1 VSNLL
6 IHNRIERTAL
16 AVTMLAA
23 LLLISSGT
31 TARAQEDTISR
42 NPNAVKLNRIWTRQG
57 WQGGYQYVGRG
68 VAALGD
74 INADGLADFAVEHR
88 DSVEVFLGARPVP
101 TGGPFQT
108 KPTTEV
114 FIREFISPIGDFW
127 GTGRKAVVLSQKFD
141 LVVYRTESGRL
152 ADSPATRWRHV
163 ASENHRRYLGAA
175 DAGDIDNDG
184 YDDLAIITTSL
195 RLNNVP
201 EYRAEIRLYRGGPDF
216 SLDSADHVI
225 RDTEL
230 NDGVNSYVK
239 LGDLDKD
246 GHLDIVMLAR
256 YPDHGAKLKIWFGDG
271 TVDGFRDSADRS
283 GFNTSFTLHLL
294 DTDGDGAS
302 DILIDGGYLFR
313 SGSGKD
319 ARTRSYAPEDADQ
332 TFLGDGFLARSLGP
346 LNDNAGR
353 YSMVGKG
360 PVVLHAY
367 SGGPEGPDRAW
378 EAYYYATADG
388 FIIDKWD
395 FHNAVL
401 GDVNGDGW
409 SDIIFGDDEYPSAS
423 LPYGLAIILTG
434 GAYIPRDGF
443 EPSAIVDVSDG
454 RMPDAVTIWPVPAT
468 DVLNIA
474 WRGDLASAPSSI
486 AITDALGRVVHRE
499 NVLPVQS
506 HATWR
511 CSGMPTGTYLLT
523 LLDSNLR
530 VIASGSVVKY

>member
-1 VSNLL
+1 
-6 IHNRIERTAL
+6 
-16 AVTMLAA
+16 MLAA

-57 WQGGYQYVGRG
+57 WQGGYQHVGRG

-114 FIREFISPIGDFW
+114 LIRQFATPTGDFW

-239 LGDLDKD
+239 LGDLDRD
-246 GHLDIVMLAR
+246 GRLDIVIRAE
-256 YPDHGAKLKIWFGDG
+256 YPGHGSKIKIWFGDG
-271 TVDGFRDSADRS
+271 TVTGFRDLPDREGVNSSFRLHVADV
-283 GFNTSFTLHLL
+283 
-294 DTDGDGAS
+294 DGDGAA
-302 DILIDGGYLFR
+302 DIVLDRGYLFR
-313 SGSGKD
+313 SGGGKN
-319 ARTRSYAPEDADQ
+319 ARTRTFALDDADER
-332 TFLGDGFLARSLGP
+332 FLEDGFLARVLGP
-346 LNDNAGR
+346 LNDNTER
-353 YSMVGKG
+353 HSMIGKG

-367 SGGPEGPDRAW
+367 SGGPLGPDRAW

-388 FIIDKWD
+388 FVTDKWD
-395 FHNAVL
+395 FHYSPL

-409 SDIIFGDDEYPSAS
+409 SDIIFGDDEYPSES

-474 WRGDLASAPSSI
+474 WRGDLVSAPSSI
-486 AITDALGRVVHRE
+486 AITDVLGRVVHRE

-511 CSGMPTGTYLLT
+511 CFEMPAGTYLLT
-523 LLDSNLR
+523 LLDSNSR
-530 VIASGSVVKY
+530 VIASRPVAKF